1 MYVDGARPQEMS
13 SILAPKRGV
22 GMTSHLRNDPNI
34 QLYKIHRNYLKKKMQ
49 VMFAKQ
55 TETCCLLSGKHI
67 N

>member
-1 MYVDGARPQEMS
+1 MS